1 MPYPEN
7 PADCPKLVAWR
18 DGHEYGRRDGDI
30 DTCMECPHRKMC
42 VGAEISQM
50 GNTLQAIQE
59 TLKETPRPLSRL
71 AQVVLKTG

>member
-7 PADCPKLVAWR
+7 PADCPKLEAWR
-18 DGHEYGRRDGDI
+18 DGQEYGRRDGDI
-30 DTCMECPHRKMC
+30 GTCMDCPHQRMC
-42 VGAEISQM
+42 VGSEISQM
-50 GNTLQAIQE
+50 GNALENIQE